1 VLHGIFEFAPLREP
15 DLKLVL
21 AHGRRLSARHSI
33 GARQNCQKSTGNC
46 FFFFFFF
53 FNLSGLL
60 LKGILIITISEIRM
74 TNKKNMLAN
83 FQPYKLNFSISFN
96 LN

>member
-1 VLHGIFEFAPLREP
+1 MVDASVPDIALEP
-15 DLKLVL
+15 DETVRKVQV
-21 AHGRRLSARHSI
+21 I
-33 GARQNCQKSTGNC
+33 V
-46 FFFFFFF
+46 FFFF

>member
-1 VLHGIFEFAPLREP
+1 MVDASVPDIALEP
-15 DLKLVL
+15 DKTV
-21 AHGRRLSARHSI
+21 RKVQVI
-33 GARQNCQKSTGNC
+33 V
-46 FFFFFFF
+46 FFFF

-83 FQPYKLNFSISFN
+83 FQPYKLNFSIPFN

>member
-1 VLHGIFEFAPLREP
+1 MVDASVPDIALEP
-15 DLKLVL
+15 DKTV
-21 AHGRRLSARHSI
+21 RKVQVI
-33 GARQNCQKSTGNC
+33 V
-46 FFFFFFF
+46 FFFVFFL
-53 FNLSGLL
+53 NLSGLL

-83 FQPYKLNFSISFN
+83 FQPYKLNFSIPFN

>member
-1 VLHGIFEFAPLREP
+1 MVDASVPDIALEP
-15 DLKLVL
+15 DKTV
-21 AHGRRLSARHSI
+21 RKVQVI
-33 GARQNCQKSTGNC
+33 V
-46 FFFFFFF
+46 FFFF